1 MTLQLPVSEA
11 MALIKQNSGRDIN
24 LSIVNSD
31 TVDVGYTIG
40 VNVPVIGYI
49 SKTFNIN
56 VTVDK
61 VRNNNVFL
69 HYSTGIP
76 GNDTILNMVTSAMPV
91 LSKEKM
97 LQKQENGGLIVN
109 LNEINCLRGS
119 LNHIKINNL
128 HFSNNNIQI
137 NFTPLL

>member
-1 MTLQLPVSEA
+1 MTLQIPVSEA

-24 LSIVNSD
+24 LNIVNSD

-61 VRNNNVFL
+61 VRNNNVLL
-69 HYSTGIP
+69 HYSTSIP
-76 GNDTILNMVTSAMPV
+76 RNDTILNMVTSAMPF
-91 LSKEKM
+91 LSKGKK

-109 LNEINCLRGS
+109 LNEINSLRES

-128 HFSNNNIQI
+128 HFSNNNIEI
-137 NFTPLL
+137 IFTPLL